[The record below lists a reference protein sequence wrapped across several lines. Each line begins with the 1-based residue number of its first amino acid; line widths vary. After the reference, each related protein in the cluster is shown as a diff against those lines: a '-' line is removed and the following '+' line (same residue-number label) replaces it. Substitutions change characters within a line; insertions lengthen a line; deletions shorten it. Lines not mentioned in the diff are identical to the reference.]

1 MAPVAGPPAVGW
13 KLIVMLQFDPAFS
26 DAGQLF
32 DSRNGPVTVMEEI
45 ASGPGPFAVRC
56 RSLPPLFVPTI
67 WLENARLVGLNTGA
81 FSTPL
86 PDSAAETAPPCEL
99 LETVRDPVR
108 MPVTDGVKLTLM
120 VQLVA
125 AASVVPQL
133 FVCAKSPVIVIAE
146 IVSGAVPV
154 FDSVALWAG
163 LVVPITWLPKLR
175 LAGESIAIGAVPVPA
190 SDTLCGLPEALSV
203 TVTEPVRVPTAVGVK
218 VTLIVQRA
226 PAPSVVPQ
234 VFVWAKLPVLVIA
247 EIASGALP
255 VFESVV
261 VWARL
266 VVPTN
271 WPPNARLAGES
282 IAIGAVPV
290 PVSETVCGLPEALS
304 VTVTE
309 PDRVPMVAGVKV
321 TLIVQVAPTASVVPQ
336 LFVSAKSPVI
346 VIPEMV
352 NGAVPVFE
360 SVALCV
366 GLAVPIVCPLNVRVD
381 GEAVAMGAV
390 PVPVSDTLCGLP
402 DALSTTVTEPDRV
415 PVALGVK
422 VTLIEQLAAAARV
435 APHVFVSAKS
445 PLLVM
450 FEIAIAS
457 LPVFDSVMVC
467 AALVVPTGCAPKSK
481 LVGVRLATGAPPV
494 PASATVCGLPE
505 AVSFKV
511 RLPVMFPVTVGEK
524 LTLMEQLAPAASE
537 EPQLSV
543 SAKLALTEIANKSF

>member
-1 MAPVAGPPAVGW
+1 
-13 KLIVMLQFDPAFS
+13 
-26 DAGQLF
+26 
-32 DSRNGPVTVMEEI
+32 
-45 ASGPGPFAVRC
+45 
-56 RSLPPLFVPTI
+56 
-67 WLENARLVGLNTGA
+67 
-81 FSTPL
+81 
-86 PDSAAETAPPCEL
+86 
-99 LETVRDPVR
+99 
-108 MPVTDGVKLTLM
+108 
-120 VQLVA
+120 
-125 AASVVPQL
+125 
-133 FVCAKSPVIVIAE
+133 
-146 IVSGAVPV
+146 
-154 FDSVALWAG
+154 
-163 LVVPITWLPKLR
+163 
-175 LAGESIAIGAVPVPA
+175 
-190 SDTLCGLPEALSV
+190 
-203 TVTEPVRVPTAVGVK
+203 
-218 VTLIVQRA
+218 
-226 PAPSVVPQ
+226 
-234 VFVWAKLPVLVIA
+234 
-247 EIASGALP
+247 
-255 VFESVV
+255 
-261 VWARL
+261 
-266 VVPTN
+266 
-271 WPPNARLAGES
+271 
-282 IAIGAVPV
+282 
-290 PVSETVCGLPEALS
+290 